1 MSKKKIQK
9 VKFHKGDRRPRHDKE
24 YPNLTYRKRM
34 IKKGD
39 DIVWHVTEYP
49 TKSIISEHFFEEDAQ
64 KLVQFQNKHKVWQP
78 NGGVPRFL
86 CYKYNRDNA

>member
-34 IKKGD
+34 
-39 DIVWHVTEYP
+39 V
-49 TKSIISEHFFEEDAQ
+49 
-64 KLVQFQNKHKVWQP
+64 
-78 NGGVPRFL
+78 
-86 CYKYNRDNA
+86 